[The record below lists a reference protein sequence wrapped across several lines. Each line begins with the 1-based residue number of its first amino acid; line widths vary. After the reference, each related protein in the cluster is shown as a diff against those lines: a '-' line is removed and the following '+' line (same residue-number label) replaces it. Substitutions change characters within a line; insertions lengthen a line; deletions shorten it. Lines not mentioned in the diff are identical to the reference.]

1 MQLSDIF
8 VGLGQDNVAQLLR
21 SISIGKLK
29 TFQLY
34 ERLKARLHASKVN
47 SELLRKSAPRVW
59 ARLQEKDEE
68 LATDLGQSIL
78 VSHLDLI
85 QATLNFLGIPHEDG
99 FFAKDADVR
108 SYLKEGWQQNVF
120 DKFRDTFPAS
130 VLLFYINHLAWEVLK
145 TDEVFV
151 PAREAQP

>member
-8 VGLGQDNVAQLLR
+8 VGLGQDRVAELLR
-21 SISIGKLK
+21 SISIGKIK

-34 ERLKARLHASKVN
+34 ERLKTRLHATKVN
-47 SELLRKSAPRVW
+47 SDLLRKCSPRVW
-59 ARLQEKDEE
+59 ARLEEKDEE

-99 FFAKDADVR
+99 FFSKDANVA
-108 SYLKEGWQQNVF
+108 SYLKEGWQQSVF
-120 DKFRDTFPAS
+120 DKFHGTFIDS
-130 VLLFYINHLAWEVLK
+130 VLLFYINHLAWEVQK
-145 TDEVFV
+145 TEEVFL
-151 PAREAQP
+151 PAREEHP

>member
-34 ERLKARLHASKVN
+34 ERLKTRLHANKVN
-47 SELLRKSAPRVW
+47 GEQLRKCAPRVW
-59 ARLQEKDEE
+59 ARLQEGDNE

-85 QATLNFLGIPHEDG
+85 QATLNFLGIPHEEG
-99 FFAKDADVR
+99 FFAKETDVS

-120 DKFRDTFPAS
+120 DKFHDAFSES

-145 TDEVFV
+145 TEDVFR
-151 PAREAQP
+151 P